1 MGKILEI
8 NGPLVKL
15 ELPQT
20 VIGEQVQV
28 GAMGLIGE
36 VISRDGN
43 TALAQLYEDTAGL
56 KPGEQ
61 ADGLGWPLSVELG
74 PGLLSAIFD
83 GVQRPLDAVRAKSGD
98 RIARGVMV
106 PALSRE
112 RRWHFVPDAART
124 QNSLLQGGDVLG
136 TVQET
141 ESISHCILVPPLI
154 HGELLELAPE
164 GDYTLDE
171 VIARVKLQGGMG
183 GAGGAGGMGDM
194 ASEPVDAGKIEKLH
208 LFHRW
213 PVRHPRPFKQRDHAV
228 IPLMTGQRILD
239 TFYPLL
245 KGGKAAIPGPFGA
258 GKTML
263 QQQIARWCN
272 AEIVI
277 YVGCGER
284 GNELADVLEF
294 MPKLNDPHT
303 GRPLLERTL
312 LVANTSNMPVV
323 AREASIY
330 VGITIAEYFRDQ
342 GYDVVMVA
350 DSTSRWAEALREV
363 AGRLG
368 HMPVEEG
375 YPAYLGSR
383 LAAFYERAG
392 RVETLNGGHG
402 SVTLIG
408 AVSPPGGDF
417 SEPVTSHT
425 KEIIQTFWALSKELA
440 DARHYPAVDWLE
452 SFSGSVPSA
461 AKWWA
466 ENVDPDWESA
476 RGEALSLLSTSEELQ
491 RIVNLVGVEAL
502 TGEQRWTLEGAAL
515 IKEGL
520 LQQSAT
526 DEVDS
531 YASPEKQYVLLSG
544 LLQVYRHGMA
554 LVKLGAPARRLLQ
567 MPIMAQARRW
577 KNQHTSEDV
586 AALREKIAGIAAE
599 FERMAIDYVSPS
611 PRPALLEEDGAGGE
625 GGVKS

>member
-15 ELPQT
+15 QLPET
-20 VIGEQVQV
+20 VLGEQVRV
-28 GAMGLIGE
+28 GAIGLVGE
-36 VISRDGN
+36 VIGRTGD

-56 KPGEQ
+56 RPGEV
-61 ADGLGWPLSVELG
+61 AEGLGWPLSVELG
-74 PGLLSAIFD
+74 PGLLNAIFD
-83 GVQRPLDAVRAKSGD
+83 GVQRPLNAVREKSGD
-98 RIARGVMV
+98 RIARGVAV
-106 PALSRE
+106 PSLSRD
-112 RRWHFVPDAART
+112 RRWHFVPDPRRGDVP
-124 QNSLLQGGDVLG
+124 NVVGGDVLG

-141 ESISHCILVPPLI
+141 ESIAHRILTPPLVD
-154 HGELLELAPE
+154 GELLELAPE
-164 GDYTLDE
+164 GDYTIEE
-171 VIARVKLQGGMG
+171 VIGRVKRHDGRV
-183 GAGGAGGMGDM
+183 
-194 ASEPVDAGKIEKLH
+194 ERLH

-213 PVRHPRPFKQRDHAV
+213 PVRKPRPFRRRDHAV
-228 IPLMTGQRILD
+228 KPLITGQRILD

-284 GNELADVLEF
+284 GNELTDVLEF
-294 MPKLNDPHT
+294 MPELRDPHT
-303 GRPLLERTL
+303 GRPLMERTL
-312 LVANTSNMPVV
+312 LIANTSNMPVV

-330 VGITIAEYFRDQ
+330 VGITLAEYFRDQ

-368 HMPVEEG
+368 QMPVEEG

-383 LAAFYERAG
+383 LASFYERAG
-392 RVETLNGGHG
+392 RVETLAGDHG

-452 SFSGSVPSA
+452 SFSGYVPSA
-461 AKWWA
+461 ARWWA
-466 ENVDPDWESA
+466 ENVDPGWAAA
-476 RGEALSLLSTSEELQ
+476 RGEALDLLAASEELQ

-502 TGEQRWTLEGAAL
+502 SSEQRWTLESSGL
-515 IKEGL
+515 LKEGL
-520 LQQSAT
+520 LQQAAT
-526 DEVDS
+526 DDVDS
-531 YASPEKQYVLLSG
+531 FSSPEKQYALLAALLEIHRQG
-544 LLQVYRHGMA
+544 LK
-554 LVKLGAPARRLLQ
+554 LVKLGAPARRLIE
-567 MPIMAQARRW
+567 MPLLSQARRW
-577 KNQHTSEDV
+577 KSLHKSEDLAALQAKIARIPAEFEQIAVDYEPVATAATSEDK
-586 AALREKIAGIAAE
+586 A
-599 FERMAIDYVSPS
+599 
-611 PRPALLEEDGAGGE
+611 RP
-625 GGVKS
+625 